1 MIEELSNMT
10 DFKINKIRTTYKNKV
25 DKLEEKILETQIQK
39 NLYESFID
47 EMDEVL
53 KEYDR
58 INYTDNYREY
68 D

>member
-1 MIEELSNMT
+1 MIEELSNMP

-25 DKLEEKILETQIQK
+25 DKLEEKILEIQIEK
-39 NLYESFID
+39 NLYESLID

-58 INYTDNYREY
+58 INYTDNYREH